1 VSVSPP
7 AHAEEESIS
16 DIVCQVTTIVV
27 FAILRN
33 RASEYLG
40 FSCWVAIDAL

>member
-1 VSVSPP
+1 MSVPP
-7 AHAEEESIS
+7 LAHAKEESIS
-16 DIVCQVTTIVV
+16 DIVCQVTTFVV

>member
-1 VSVSPP
+1 MSVPP
-7 AHAEEESIS
+7 LAHAKEESIS